1 MPDIA
6 ARPRSL
12 TLAVQASAR
21 SPGTLAARIAPAPP
35 SRGAADPCCPTRP
48 PPPLRATAT
57 TRGRCLL
64 PTSATDPQHE
74 HPQNRSTPSQQPPC
88 GALCAGESPVDAS
101 LPASAVLQTL
111 SLNQGEE
118 RRTVPALPCGGLF
131 SRSQR
136 SMSSTSDAPCHQPIR
151 PARGGPSQR
160 PGTLSPR
167 PRQGSRLPRSRA
179 PSIDRCPFAARL
191 RRLRLSRHRPRG
203 VSAYESA
210 PDYPLRHPGRPS
222 GHRFR
227 SLPTVL
233 PEQLHCLEVRVLAQ
247 RGQNRVVSC
256 RLLQSPRFLST
267 TADLTM
273 TPHAPPEVAL
283 QRGVVAGSAAPCGE
297 RLAEQFGLRGRR
309 TPLGVVGASRRARRG
324 ELRPK
329 PDSART
335 PHVAHPCLR

>member
-101 LPASAVLQTL
+101 LPASAVPQTL

-118 RRTVPALPCGGLF
+118 RRTVRRCPAAAFSAARNAQRARPLTLPVT
-131 SRSQR
+131 SRSV
-136 SMSSTSDAPCHQPIR
+136 
-151 PARGGPSQR
+151 
-160 PGTLSPR
+160 PR
-167 PRQGSRLPRSRA
+167 EA
-179 PSIDRCPFAARL
+179 
-191 RRLRLSRHRPRG
+191 
-203 VSAYESA
+203 
-210 PDYPLRHPGRPS
+210 GRPS
-222 GHRFR
+222 GQERFHRDPVKGHAF
-227 SLPTVL
+227 
-233 PEQLHCLEVRVLAQ
+233 
-247 RGQNRVVSC
+247 
-256 RLLQSPRFLST
+256 
-267 TADLTM
+267 
-273 TPHAPPEVAL
+273 HAP
-283 QRGVVAGSAAPCGE
+283 E
-297 RLAEQFGLRGRR
+297 RLPSTDAPSPPACAGC
-309 TPLGVVGASRRARRG
+309 
-324 ELRPK
+324 
-329 PDSART
+329 D
-335 PHVAHPCLR
+335 